1 MRTPYRTVK
10 GNHPGGGV
18 PQEEYDRVRSL
29 LGWLT
34 LPTFYISW
42 VDSNS
47 RWLKSAWYADWYDEQ
62 RDTHFAIA
70 IYWEQYSWASRTNMY
85 VEMTEKRSG
94 MDKTH
99 SSNTFR
105 PVGYWTVE
113 ITSPFYILNNE
124 TVFVLSN
131 WWKLIWNL
139 NTNNTE
145 IISDSTIPEWSIEL
159 TWGVRIEN
167 INVNRTTWSNAHY
180 EWQIVLK

>member
-1 MRTPYRTVK
+1 MRTPYRTIK
-10 GNHPGGGV
+10 WNHSTWGV

-29 LGWLT
+29 LGGLT

-42 VDSNS
+42 VDSDS

-62 RDTHFAIA
+62 RDIHFAIA
-70 IYWEQYSWASRTNMY
+70 IYWEQYSWAGRTNMY

-99 SSNTFR
+99 SSNTFT

-113 ITSPFYILNNE
+113 RTSPFYILNNE
-124 TVFVLSN
+124 TVFVLTN
-131 WWKLIWNL
+131 WWKLVWDL
-139 NTNNTE
+139 NTNSTE

-180 EWQIVLK
+180 EWQIVLN